1 MSSHDGQQHDY
12 AMASSPSDTAAQKHL
27 HDALFAM
34 EAEGNAFAARCIK
47 ENAVRQQYRRSIQD
61 AVAEIEADVDSGSI
75 TAEQGAQR
83 AVWIRNNLM
92 DLSRSGSSE
101 VGRAFAES
109 LKREG
114 KTFAELLEYRASQ
127 LFDKTPAAL
136 TAEERTAV
144 MRAII
149 AGAARDNVEVTNAL
163 RFLGGASRGLV
174 ALSVGLAVYDI
185 YQAPDRG
192 KEAVHQGILAGAGL
206 GGGYVVGALGVSLV
220 CGPGAPICAGVFVL
234 VGGAAFTLGAD
245 YWWHRL
251 QGAE

>member
-1 MSSHDGQQHDY
+1 
-12 AMASSPSDTAAQKHL
+12 MASSPSDTAAQKHL

>member
-1 MSSHDGQQHDY
+1 VASYHGEQHGY
-12 AMASSPSDTAAQKHL
+12 TTASATSDTPAQKRL
-27 HDALFAM
+27 HDALFAL
-34 EAEGNAFAARCIK
+34 EAVGDSFAARCIND
-47 ENAVRQQYRRSIQD
+47 NAVRQQYRRSIQD
-61 AVAEIEADVDSGSI
+61 AVAEIEADVNSGSVDVEAA
-75 TAEQGAQR
+75 AEH
-83 AVWIRNNLM
+83 AVLLRNNLM
-92 DLSRSGSSE
+92 DLSRSRSSE
-101 VGRAFAES
+101 VGRAFAKS
-109 LKREG
+109 LKSEG
-114 KTFAELLEYRASQ
+114 KTFAELLEYRASKM
-127 LFDKTPAAL
+127 FGKIPAAL

-149 AGAARDNVEVTNAL
+149 SGAARDNVEVTNAL

-174 ALSVGLAVYDI
+174 ALSVGLAIYDI
-185 YQAPDRG
+185 YQAPDHE
-192 KEAVHQGILAGAGL
+192 KETVHQGILAGAGL